1 MFRFAQHDLYSLLQ
15 DVDTMIFADLE
26 LSRRLERTEGS
37 GCVDHAKAHRK
48 VDPAS
53 GAEWR
58 EIAGTFVVFD
68 GAESPITQT
77 FGLGLYEEATTSAL
91 DEIEDFYRERGSAV
105 HHEVSPFAGLRPLGL
120 LCDRGYR
127 PEELSSVMY
136 QPIQAPSGKEDAKI
150 QVRPISTGEAE
161 VWADVS
167 ARGWADEAPELEQF
181 VRDLGAVMTTREH
194 SVCFLAEIDGIPG
207 AAGALTISDGV
218 ALFAGAS
225 TIPAMRRR
233 GLQGALLRERMK
245 YAQDHGCDLAMM
257 VAHPGTNSQRNA
269 ERSGFRVAYTRT
281 KWKK

>member
-1 MFRFAQHDLYSLLQ
+1 
-15 DVDTMIFADLE
+15 MIFADLE

-37 GCVDHAKAHRK
+37 GCVDHAKAHRE
-48 VDPAS
+48 VDPES
-53 GAEWR
+53 GAEWC

-105 HHEVSPFAGLRPLGL
+105 HHEVSPFAGLRPLEL

-161 VWADVS
+161 VWAEAKAAMRS
-167 ARGWADEAPELEQF
+167 GESRLHHFSLTADEASEEGMVCGGTMDIF
-181 VRDLGAVMTTREH
+181 VEVIA
-194 SVCFLAEIDGIPG
+194 
-207 AAGALTISDGV
+207 
-218 ALFAGAS
+218 
-225 TIPAMRRR
+225 
-233 GLQGALLRERMK
+233 
-245 YAQDHGCDLAMM
+245 
-257 VAHPGTNSQRNA
+257 
-269 ERSGFRVAYTRT
+269 
-281 KWKK
+281 